1 MSDSA
6 GPVRRRRIA
15 GESKPAAPARKV
27 SVKKAAVAKVPAKK
41 VAVAKVPAKKVPAKN
56 VTAKASTAK
65 KGPAT
70 KAPAKKAAGTRAT
83 TAAPAASSTPL
94 VPRPV
99 HRPRPAE
106 SATASVDSLAA
117 DGWSRPPRAEL
128 RWLVPAVLVAA
139 AVLVIGAVT
148 MFTGVSQV
156 RSGDDSL
163 ASSERQA
170 ASAAGTA
177 AETIFSFRY
186 DKLDEHLSASKA
198 LMTPTFTKDF
208 DKIAPALTEL
218 APQRKIVVQA
228 VTRDA
233 AALNCG
239 DECSSTKA
247 NILVFIDQARL
258 VGGSKVPT
266 VFANRI
272 TVSMV
277 KRGGVWLVDNI
288 RAL

>member
-27 SVKKAAVAKVPAKK
+27 PSKKAAVAKVPVKKVTAKAATAKK
-41 VAVAKVPAKKVPAKN
+41 ATAKKAPAKKVPAKK
-56 VTAKASTAK
+56 VAAK
-65 KGPAT
+65 
-70 KAPAKKAAGTRAT
+70 RAT
-83 TAAPAASSTPL
+83 TAAPAASSTPV

-99 HRPRPAE
+99 HRPRPVE
-106 SATASVDSLAA
+106 SATASVDSVSA
-117 DGWSRPPRAEL
+117 DGWSRPPRTEL
-128 RWLVPAVLVAA
+128 RWLVPAALVAA
-139 AVLVIGAVT
+139 AVLVTGAVL
-148 MFTGVSQV
+148 MFTGVSRV

-186 DKLDEHLSASKA
+186 DKLGEHLSASKA

-258 VGGSKVPT
+258 VGGSKEPT